1 MPKLMGFTA
10 SCGCT
15 SSRKSGSGCSRYGII
30 ILTIQSSFFTFTFFL
45 QGNDGDEFDGVVVGV
60 TAQGF
65 LRVRAS
71 DTGEVMEAMPDG
83 NSFDM
88 MHGLITIRKTRM

>member
-15 SSRKSGSGCSRYGII
+15 SSRKSGSGCSRYGINFANPI
-30 ILTIQSSFFTFTFFL
+30 IVFHIFFFLL
-45 QGNDGDEFDGVVVGV
+45 QGNDGDEFDGVVAGV

-71 DTGEVMEAMPDG
+71 DTGEVIEAMPDG